1 MLAKAAV
8 DRIVSRYPHGTA
20 FQRWHMRGRLNL
32 CPYDALLK
40 HLTGRD
46 TVLDVGCGFG
56 HLAWYL
62 EEERPDLGYLGADI
76 DERKIALAS
85 GCAPGAGRPAS
96 PALPAFRIGEVTAMD
111 DLRGPFGNIVIL
123 DVLYLLPWDSQRRL
137 LEWCAERL
145 SPEPGSALV
154 IKTMDPPAGWSGARA
169 VAEEWIMVRL
179 LRRTRDSGTLN
190 GAMPFDAYR
199 ELAGRL
205 GLHCAVERLPTWNP
219 SAILRFH
226 RGRQPVQPSQAP
238 QPDRSPDSPR
248 DLHH

>member
-8 DRIVSRYPHGTA
+8 DRIVSRYPHASA

-46 TVLDVGCGFG
+46 TLLDVGCGFG

-62 EEERPDLGYLGADI
+62 EEERPDLAYLGADI
-76 DERKIALAS
+76 DERKIALAG
-85 GCAPGAGRPAS
+85 GCAPGAGRQ
-96 PALPAFRIGEVTAMD
+96 AFRSGDVTAMD
-111 DLRGPFGNIVIL
+111 DLRGPFGNIVLL
-123 DVLYLLPWDSQRRL
+123 DVLYLLPWNLQRRL

-145 SPEPGSALV
+145 APERGSTVV
-154 IKTMDPPAGWSGARA
+154 IKTMDPPAGWPGARA

-179 LRRTRDSGTLN
+179 LRRTRDSGTIN

-205 GLHCAVERLPTWNP
+205 ALGCAVEHLPTWNP
-219 SAILRFH
+219 STILRFH
-226 RGRQPVQPSQAP
+226 RQAGAP
-238 QPDRSPDSPR
+238 
-248 DLHH
+248 